1 MGENNL
7 FSIWSTFSR
16 NDLSAYRDS
25 ISERDLYMEPDS
37 RGQFLINLHI
47 EIEIFPG
54 KSAREARRNFFGG
67 ILVKYPGFSLGK
79 CFLKGIIFFMY
90 LALNLADNRKK
101 F

>member
-37 RGQFLINLHI
+37 RGQLMINLHI

-54 KSAREARRNFFGG
+54 KSAREARRNLFGG
-67 ILVKYPGFSLGK
+67 ILGKFSGFSVENCKLYMERFLGGQL
-79 CFLKGIIFFMY
+79 CI
-90 LALNLADNRKK
+90 
-101 F
+101 